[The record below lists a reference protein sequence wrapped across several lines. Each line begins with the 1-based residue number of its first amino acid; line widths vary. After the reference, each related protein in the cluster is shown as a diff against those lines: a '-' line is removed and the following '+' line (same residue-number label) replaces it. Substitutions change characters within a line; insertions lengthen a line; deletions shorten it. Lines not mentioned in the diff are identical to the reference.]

1 MVNSCDGVSLQPLLR
16 MASCAAAAQL
26 ARAERIDIQRDLAD
40 LALAA
45 AECVEHAPA
54 GTALMQCVAQRS
66 PGPNWWLPKSMYDE
80 ALRNASCT
88 AASGSIPLQVEQPC
102 TSCGE
107 DKTEKSTV
115 EACFLVILL
124 AETILLRHVLHLI
137 TEVSR
142 HQGPVLIHCNSGH
155 HRSVLAVASCHLARW
170 LAKREMSDEEVLPL
184 LSGNKIYRPPPDP
197 VVLWKRFASPH
208 ECDALLELAGGL
220 PHLPALAAGAPQGTI
235 RRSLSKALHWD
246 HHPQLAAF
254 QARMLAAAQNWTGE
268 DRLDP
273 SVLAIGEPM
282 NLAAYLNPGDEY
294 RSHCDGRCGARP
306 SAQDRIATSIIY
318 CQVADEGGHTTFSNG
333 HLKIV
338 PEQGDML
345 TFGYLVDGRISLE
358 EHSAC
363 PVRRGQKWIA
373 TQWYRAAGSYA
384 TAARAAEAEFCAE
397 SEKRIDGD
405 GRAER
410 AVSC

>member
-115 EACFLVILL
+115 E
-124 AETILLRHVLHLI
+124 
-137 TEVSR
+137 
-142 HQGPVLIHCNSGH
+142 
-155 HRSVLAVASCHLARW
+155 
-170 LAKREMSDEEVLPL
+170 
-184 LSGNKIYRPPPDP
+184 IYRPPPDP

-294 RSHCDGRCGARP
+294 RSHCDGDQHHLLP
-306 SAQDRIATSIIY
+306 SGRRRWSYHLLEWSFEDR
-318 CQVADEGGHTTFSNG
+318 
-333 HLKIV
+333 
-338 PEQGDML
+338 
-345 TFGYLVDGRISLE
+345 
-358 EHSAC
+358 
-363 PVRRGQKWIA
+363 
-373 TQWYRAAGSYA
+373 
-384 TAARAAEAEFCAE
+384 ARARRHVDLWIPGGWANQLRGAQRVPCATWAEVDCHPMVSSSGELRDRRQ
-397 SEKRIDGD
+397 SRRSGILRGIGEKDRW
-405 GRAER
+405 
-410 AVSC
+410 

>member
-1 MVNSCDGVSLQPLLR
+1 MTDSNPVP
-16 MASCAAAAQL
+16 
-26 ARAERIDIQRDLAD
+26 
-40 LALAA
+40 
-45 AECVEHAPA
+45 
-54 GTALMQCVAQRS
+54 
-66 PGPNWWLPKSMYDE
+66 
-80 ALRNASCT
+80 
-88 AASGSIPLQVEQPC
+88 
-102 TSCGE
+102 

-115 EACFLVILL
+115 E
-124 AETILLRHVLHLI
+124 
-137 TEVSR
+137 
-142 HQGPVLIHCNSGH
+142 
-155 HRSVLAVASCHLARW
+155 
-170 LAKREMSDEEVLPL
+170 
-184 LSGNKIYRPPPDP
+184 IYRPPPDP

-306 SAQDRIATSIIY
+306 SAQDRIDARRRR
-318 CQVADEGGHTTFSNG
+318 C
-333 HLKIV
+333 
-338 PEQGDML
+338 DML
-345 TFGYLVDGRISLE
+345 IFGYLVDGRISLE

-373 TQWYRAAGSYA
+373 TQWYRALA
-384 TAARAAEAEFCAE
+384 TPVGQPPRRTPLVLSDIPEVPTREPSIKWEGELEWIYSRTKAYTAEEWEARFGPKNKQRTDENAHILVLGHT
-397 SEKRIDGD
+397 SDTLG
-405 GRAER
+405 
-410 AVSC
+410 

>member
-115 EACFLVILL
+115 E
-124 AETILLRHVLHLI
+124 
-137 TEVSR
+137 
-142 HQGPVLIHCNSGH
+142 
-155 HRSVLAVASCHLARW
+155 
-170 LAKREMSDEEVLPL
+170 
-184 LSGNKIYRPPPDP
+184 IYRPPPDP

-345 TFGYLVDGRISLE
+345 IFGYLVDGRISLE